1 MLFSFW
7 ERYCYEFHINQ
18 YFLPV
23 LRPGD
28 EYSDVVLED
37 VSLDFAAD
45 DMSVAAA
52 VLLFLPGSGGLY

>member
-7 ERYCYEFHINQ
+7 ERPCYGIHINQ

-28 EYSDVVLED
+28 EYSDVVFED

-45 DMSVAAA
+45 DMGVAAE
-52 VLLFLPGSGGLY
+52 LLFLPGSGGLY